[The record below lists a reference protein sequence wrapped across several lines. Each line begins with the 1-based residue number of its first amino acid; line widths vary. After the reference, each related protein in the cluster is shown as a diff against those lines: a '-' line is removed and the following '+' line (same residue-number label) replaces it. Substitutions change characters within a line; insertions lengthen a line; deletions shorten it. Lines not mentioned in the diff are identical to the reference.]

1 MMNSSRR
8 PSPALILSIIAI
20 VLALTGTTYAGIHLA
35 RAGKG
40 GCPSGTK
47 GLGPGCI
54 ETHLRPAQGLSQ
66 AAATCAK
73 AGRRLPTASEL
84 LALVALGR
92 SLGNPE
98 LVGDISPSGG
108 GGRINQT
115 VIYPDGRQELT
126 ESLDTKRRF
135 RCVAP

>member
-1 MMNSSRR
+1 MNSSSRR

-20 VLALTGTTYAGIHLA
+20 VLALTGTTYAGIHF
-35 RAGKG
+35 AGASKA

-47 GLGPGCI
+47 RLGPGCI
-54 ETHLRPAQGLSQ
+54 ETHLRPAQGLSS

-73 AGRRLPTASEL
+73 AGRRLPDASEL

-92 SLGNPE
+92 ELGNPE
-98 LVGDISPSGG
+98 LVGDIAPSSNGA
-108 GGRINQT
+108 INQT
-115 VIYPDGRQELT
+115 VVYPNGRQELN
-126 ESLDTKRRF
+126 ESVDTKRRF